1 MGKLTTHVLDLVHGC
16 AGQNIRIDLYQVSN
30 AQRTLIDTFI
40 TNHDGRCDGPLL
52 EGISLSKS
60 KYELVFHVGEY
71 FSSMGVKQK
80 TPNFLDDVVIRF
92 GIADE
97 NEHYHVPLLLS
108 LYGYST
114 YRGT

>member
-16 AGQNIRIDLYQVSN
+16 AGRNIRIDLYQISSD
-30 AQRTLIDTFI
+30 QRTLIDTFI
-40 TNHDGRCDGPLL
+40 TNHDGRCDRSLL
-52 EGISLSKS
+52 EGTSFSKS

-71 FSSMGVKQK
+71 FSSMGVNQK
-80 TPNFLDDVVIRF
+80 PPKFLDDVVIRF